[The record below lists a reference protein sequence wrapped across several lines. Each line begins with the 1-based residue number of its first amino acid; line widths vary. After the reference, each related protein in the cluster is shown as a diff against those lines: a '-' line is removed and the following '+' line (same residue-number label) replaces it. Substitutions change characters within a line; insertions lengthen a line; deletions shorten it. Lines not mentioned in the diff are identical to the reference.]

1 MNDESFYEEQRF
13 AQRWI
18 QIVLVVLWIG
28 LAAAAIVGMATKKAG
43 PIPAILSL
51 VPITVLILYFKSLKL
66 QVRIDTDSVNYR
78 FLPIQLKYR
87 TIKRS
92 DIEKMDVITFDP
104 MEDYGGWGIRFSNKG
119 KAYTAKG
126 NHGLHIQLLTG
137 KNTLIGT
144 SKPEELKR
152 FLKNYYTTAF

>member
-18 QIVLVVLWIG
+18 QIVLAVLWVG
-28 LAAAAIVGMATKKAG
+28 LATAVIVAMATKKTG
-43 PIPAILSL
+43 PLPAILSI

-66 QVRIDTDSVNYR
+66 QVRIDRDSINYR

-92 DIEKMDVITFDP
+92 DIEKMDVITYDP
-104 MEDYGGWGIRFSNKG
+104 MEDYGGWGIRIGNKG
-119 KAYTAKG
+119 RAYTAKG
-126 NHGLHIQLLTG
+126 NHGLYIQLLTG
-137 KNTLIGT
+137 KNMLIGT
-144 SKPEELKR
+144 SKPEEMQR
-152 FLKNYYTTAF
+152 FLSKG